1 MNQDGTTDVIWRNNN
16 TNTLV
21 IFGIRDAAFSPI
33 GSGEVLNFFPGGNRL
48 AISPG
53 LDYKIDKVTGLSAST
68 GTPL

>member
-1 MNQDGTTDVIWRNNN
+1 MNQDGTSDVIWRNNN

-21 IFGIRDAAFSPI
+21 IFGIKDAAFTPV

-53 LDYKIDKVTGLSAST
+53 RDYKIDKVAGLDLVA
-68 GTPL
+68 